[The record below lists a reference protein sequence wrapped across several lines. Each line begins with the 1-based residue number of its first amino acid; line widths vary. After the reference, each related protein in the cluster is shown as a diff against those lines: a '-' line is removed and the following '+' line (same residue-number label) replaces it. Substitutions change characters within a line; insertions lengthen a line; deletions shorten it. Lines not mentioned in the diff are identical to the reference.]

1 MKGYYNK
8 PEATASVI
16 DTEGWFATGDIG
28 HIDGEGFLYITD
40 RKKDLIVTGGGKNI
54 APQPIENRL
63 KTNMFVEQA
72 VIIGDRRP
80 YLVLLIVPAVEP
92 LQQWAS
98 QNGVEWSSFEELVSN
113 QEVLSHLER
122 ETLGELS
129 DLASFETPK
138 KIALLSEELS
148 IENGMLT
155 PTLKVK
161 RSLVEERFEGVIEQ
175 LYTGAVADKT
185 AS

>member
-40 RKKDLIVTGGGKNI
+40 RKKDLIVTGGGKNV

-63 KTNMFVEQA
+63 KTNVFVEQA

-80 YLVLLIVPAVEP
+80 YLVLLIVPATEP

-122 ETLGELS
+122 EILGELS

-138 KIALLSEELS
+138 KIALLPEELS

-161 RSLVEERFEGVIEQ
+161 RSLVEDRFEGVIEQ
-175 LYTGAVADKT
+175 L
-185 AS
+185 